1 MQKKYADQ
9 CVQMT
14 SEDKAGYE
22 EQGMKVQPLPP
33 PVNSMNSRRNGRPR
47 TLPLIQYQ
55 GIIDTLARIETL
67 LDEKTRLNAAEVR
80 SLRPAEQYSCSLDL

>member
-1 MQKKYADQ
+1 
-9 CVQMT
+9 MT

-22 EQGMKVQPLPP
+22 EQGIKVQPLPP

-80 SLRPAEQYSCSLDL
+80 SLRAIFLQLRSLVSPAEDGNQ